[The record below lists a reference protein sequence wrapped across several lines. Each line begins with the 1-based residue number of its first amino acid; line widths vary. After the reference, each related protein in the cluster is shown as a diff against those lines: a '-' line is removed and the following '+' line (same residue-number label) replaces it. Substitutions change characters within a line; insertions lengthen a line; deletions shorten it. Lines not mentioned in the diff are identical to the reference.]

1 MPTEDIALV
10 SAHGA
15 HSIEFC
21 DHAEGD
27 PLEQMVK
34 TYIERGFT
42 WFGITEHMPPPS
54 DEFTLDEERALGL
67 DVAAQHER
75 FKRYM
80 TTCRHLQS
88 QYADA
93 VDIYVGFECE
103 AYTGALASAKQLIEQ
118 HRPDYIV
125 GSVHHVH
132 DTMIDGPPAIYA
144 QAVKKAGSV
153 EALYCHYFDLQLEV
167 IETLRPA
174 VVGHFDLIRLRDPGD
189 YKTRLQNADILRRIR
204 RNLERIRELD
214 LILDF
219 NLAALD
225 KGANEPYVSAPILDI
240 ALELGIALVPGD
252 DSHGIATVGRHFHTG
267 ARLLQER
274 GFDTHWRRPAACNR
288 PPDQI

>member
-21 DHAEGD
+21 DHAEGE

-103 AYTGALASAKQLIEQ
+103 AYTGALASA
-118 HRPDYIV
+118 RV
-125 GSVHHVH
+125 SVRYSA
-132 DTMIDGPPAIYA
+132 TGAGQPA
-144 QAVKKAGSV
+144 QA
-153 EALYCHYFDLQLEV
+153 ALYRSG
-167 IETLRPA
+167 LRALPEA
-174 VVGHFDLIRLRDPGD
+174 RAEWPLDRRRMD
-189 YKTRLQNADILRRIR
+189 QADCEGLMLRRR
-204 RNLERIRELD
+204 SRTH
-214 LILDF
+214 
-219 NLAALD
+219 ALWRCIA
-225 KGANEPYVSAPILDI
+225 KDI
-240 ALELGIALVPGD
+240 ATT
-252 DSHGIATVGRHFHTG
+252 HGSRVCRSRVREPHGSWGVGRVFAGHT
-267 ARLLQER
+267 A
-274 GFDTHWRRPAACNR
+274 
-288 PPDQI
+288 